1 MSVMKK
7 ILSLLLS
14 SEENKTH
21 FFKIEKWDEETE
33 KILTDG
39 SLADLCRKKSLTVFL
54 ETTENNNILPDAWRI
69 FTAEKISSLPAG
81 TILDPYKLSCSSLT
95 LPSWK
100 VLFYAGKVAGYNNLY
115 FGMPEEKIPL
125 LYEHPKYEKL
135 HIALFPFSSF
145 VTSRF
150 APYCKWKVLWEYFTA
165 LSAEEPPK

>member
-69 FTAEKISSLPAG
+69 FTAEKISSLAYG
-81 TILDPYKLSCSSLT
+81 PYLI
-95 LPSWK
+95 
-100 VLFYAGKVAGYNNLY
+100 
-115 FGMPEEKIPL
+115 E
-125 LYEHPKYEKL
+125 
-135 HIALFPFSSF
+135 
-145 VTSRF
+145 
-150 APYCKWKVLWEYFTA
+150 
-165 LSAEEPPK
+165 